1 MIDVQFCYMDNEL
14 TVKLCKYIYQ
24 TFRVKYKS
32 NRDFAL
38 SCGIDEKTV
47 RLMQQEKY
55 NLSMLKFKQICDS
68 QNIKMSDVLKDIN
81 E

>member
-1 MIDVQFCYMDNEL
+1 MEAEL
-14 TVKLCKYIYQ
+14 TINLCRYIHKN
-24 TFRVKYKS
+24 FRVNYKS

-47 RLMQQEKY
+47 RLIQQEKY
-55 NLSMLKFKQICDS
+55 NLSLKLFKQICDS
-68 QNIKMSDVLKDIN
+68 QNIKMNTVLAKIN

>member
-1 MIDVQFCYMDNEL
+1 MDNDL
-14 TVKLCKYIYQ
+14 TVKLCRYIHN

-38 SCGIDEKTV
+38 TCGIDEKTV
-47 RLMQQEKY
+47 RLIQQEKY
-55 NLSMLKFKQICDS
+55 NLSLAKFKQICDS
-68 QNIKMSDVLKDIN
+68 QEVKMSEVLKAID